1 MRYGSVCS
9 GVEAASLAWMP
20 LGWEC
25 AFMAEVE
32 PFPCSV
38 LMQKFGATKPLRP
51 LDPAEATDEKDRKTR
66 ESWRKQIDRMPGGG
80 TIPNLG
86 DFTKIRKDDYA
97 GHIDLLVGG
106 TPCQDVSVAGK
117 RAGFGDEGK
126 RETRSSLA
134 LDFVRLAYESGC
146 EWVVWENVPGVFSSN
161 GGRDFAT
168 LLSWFVGYRIEP
180 PKDGWK
186 SSGIVRNTRPDRFGL
201 AWRVLDAQFTRTP
214 GFPNA
219 IPQRR
224 RRVFLVGHFGD
235 WTRAASVLL
244 EPGRVCWDSP
254 ARVKTR
260 EEIAGPVGTGSDCAN
275 GVDRLCAT
283 RTLIRDSQFDEV
295 AGTLKGQA
303 SGGPCPERGQTVVCE
318 TGKGFYRE
326 DESAGTLEQHEDQHR
341 RNIVCFHGSQDTITN
356 ETHVNAIGRNGGL
369 ENCICQYGP
378 VAGTL
383 KAKHDGSPCADN
395 GMNVVCYDNQTYA
408 RNPEDTGPICCTL
421 RGNMGTGGNTVPL
434 VQNAIAISANVI
446 GRKPENGGHQ
456 LGVGGDVAF
465 TQDTCYVMGVSYRQT
480 VRRLIPVECERLM
493 GFPDNHTLL
502 FAWKGKNVAGKC
514 PDGPRYKACGN
525 SMCVNCMEWIGRQI
539 QNEMEKL

>member
-32 PFPCSV
+32 PFPCAV

-51 LDPAEATDEKDRKTR
+51 LDPAEATDEKDRRTR
-66 ESWRKQIDRMPGGG
+66 ESWRKQIDKMPGGG

-146 EWVVWENVPGVFSSN
+146 KWVVWENVPGVFSSN

-168 LLSWFVGYRIEP
+168 LLSWFVGYKIEP

-201 AWRVLDAQFTRTP
+201 AWRVLDAQFTRVP

-235 WTRAASVLL
+235 WTRAASILL
-244 EPGRVCWDSP
+244 EPGRMCWNP
-254 ARVKTR
+254 PTR
-260 EEIAGPVGTGSDCAN
+260 I
-275 GVDRLCAT
+275 RT
-283 RTLIRDSQFDEV
+283 RKE
-295 AGTLKGQA
+295 APG
-303 SGGPCPERGQTVVCE
+303 
-318 TGKGFYRE
+318 
-326 DESAGTLEQHEDQHR
+326 SAGTGA
-341 RNIVCFHGSQDTITN
+341 RNTGGGSQ
-356 ETHVNAIGRNGGL
+356 
-369 ENCICQYGP
+369 
-378 VAGTL
+378 
-383 KAKHDGSPCADN
+383 
-395 GMNVVCYDNQTYA
+395 
-408 RNPEDTGPICCTL
+408 
-421 RGNMGTGGNTVPL
+421 
-434 VQNAIAISANVI
+434 
-446 GRKPENGGHQ
+446 
-456 LGVGGDVAF
+456 
-465 TQDTCYVMGVSYRQT
+465 
-480 VRRLIPVECERLM
+480 
-493 GFPDNHTLL
+493 
-502 FAWKGKNVAGKC
+502 
-514 PDGPRYKACGN
+514 
-525 SMCVNCMEWIGRQI
+525 
-539 QNEMEKL
+539 